1 MPRTQPKPKLII
13 IPSKYNYQN
22 PTEMEEFIKECC
34 VEKNEID
41 CS

>member
-22 PTEMEEFIKECC
+22 PTEMEKFIKECC

-41 CS
+41 SD